1 MTILAC
7 RTVELADLVEAFAIV
22 AAGAFAIVGTW
33 HIVGDLVAGMRRRR
47 P

>member
-7 RTVELADLVEAFAIV
+7 RSVELADLVEALAIV
-22 AAGAFAIVGTW
+22 AASAFALVGIW
-33 HIVGDLVAGMRRRR
+33 HMVTDLVAGMRRRR